1 MQVKMRSELERI
13 FLVRHAFMPV
23 IISACQNIFD
33 FIVGISA
40 QEYGYKEAWFKIAF

>member
-23 IISACQNIFD
+23 IISARKLIA
-33 FIVGISA
+33 ISYRMNMFSNKDEK
-40 QEYGYKEAWFKIAF
+40 EYSSN